1 MRRVFIGMVLS
12 LLMVAALGAQSKT
25 SVYEPKTGDAGII
38 ITSHLVPGMS
48 AEYKKLYIEKVS
60 PAVVASPVVRD
71 SYCLISEDES
81 EVLVLLLNDP
91 KEGEALSLMPT
102 VEDISRGRV
111 ADQTTERY
119 RVMVAFNEGYYPEVG
134 DTAVVITRHI
144 KEGMFDVAKDYHK
157 NAMIASLAA
166 DAFTRYYVVLERPE
180 QNLIIAFSFLK
191 GKPVSDP
198 KVVAVRESGFSKFME
213 RPFEMKNY
221 AFFAIN
227 EE

>member
-1 MRRVFIGMVLS
+1 MRKVFMSMVLT
-12 LLMVAALGAQSKT
+12 LLMVAVLGAQSKT
-25 SVYEPKTGDAGII
+25 SVYEPRTGDTGII

-60 PAVVASPVVRD
+60 PAAAANPMVRD

-91 KEGEALSLMPT
+91 KEGGTLSLMPA

-111 ADQTTERY
+111 ANQSTEHY
-119 RVMVAFNEGYYPEVG
+119 KVMVAFNEGYYPEVG

-144 KEGMFDVAKDYHK
+144 KEGMFEVAKEYHK

-166 DAFTRYYVVLERPE
+166 DAFKRYYVVLERPE

-198 KVVAVRESGFSKFME
+198 KVVAVRESGFSTFME

-221 AFFAIN
+221 TFFSIN